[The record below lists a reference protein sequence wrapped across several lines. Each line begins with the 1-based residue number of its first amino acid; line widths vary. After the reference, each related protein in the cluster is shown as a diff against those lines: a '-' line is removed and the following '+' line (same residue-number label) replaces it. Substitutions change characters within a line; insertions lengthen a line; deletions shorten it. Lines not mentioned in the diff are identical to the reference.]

1 MSKLVWDQT
10 GERKYETG
18 VDRGVL
24 FPIKSGKYQTGVA
37 WNGLTAVNESPSG
50 AEPSAIY
57 ADNIKYLNLM
67 SEEEFAA
74 TIEAYTYPDEFKEY
88 IGEVEIAVGATIG
101 QQGRKPFG
109 LVYRTLIGNDED
121 GRNHG
126 YKLHLIFSCMAST
139 AERNNT
145 TITDTPEVVSDS
157 WEISTTPID
166 VEGFKPTA
174 KITLD
179 STKFTKAG
187 LSNVLKAIEDVLFGT
202 DTTNAKLPYP
212 YELVN
217 MVNKEMHL
225 LDSKGNMLLDSTGNP
240 IRSNVF

>member
-1 MSKLVWDQT
+1 MSKLVWDQA

-145 TITDTPEVVSDS
+145 TITDTPEVVSNS
-157 WEISTTPID
+157 WEISTTKVDIP
-166 VEGFKPTA
+166 GYKPSA
-174 KITLD
+174 TLVID
-179 STKFTKAG
+179 STKVAKDKLA
-187 LSNVLKAIEDVLFGT
+187 KIEE
-202 DTTNAKLPYP
+202 KLYGG
-212 YELVN
+212 
-217 MVNKEMHL
+217 
-225 LDSKGNMLLDSTGNP
+225 DSTESTMLLPSEVIALIKG
-240 IRSNVF
+240 

>member
-18 VDRGVL
+18 VDHAVL
-24 FPIKSGKYQTGVA
+24 YPPHQTGVA

-88 IGEVEIAVGATIG
+88 IGEVEIAVGAIIG

-145 TITDTPEVVSDS
+145 TITDTPEVVSNS

-166 VEGFKPTA
+166 EEGFKPTA

>member
-18 VDRGVL
+18 VDHAVL
-24 FPIKSGKYQTGVA
+24 YPPHQTGVA

-109 LVYRTLIGNDED
+109 LVYRTLISNDEE
-121 GRNHG
+121 GREHG
-126 YKLHLIFSCMAST
+126 YKIHLIFSCMAST
-139 AERNNT
+139 SERNNT
-145 TITDTPEVVSDS
+145 TITDTPEVVGHS

-179 STKFTKAG
+179 STKFAKAG
-187 LSNVLKAIEDVLFGT
+187 LSNVLKAIEDILFGT
-202 DTTNAKLPYP
+202 DKTNAKLPYP

-217 MVNKEMHL
+217 IVNKEMHL
-225 LDSKGNMLLDSTGNP
+225 LDSNGNMLLDSSGNP

>member
-18 VDRGVL
+18 VDHAVL
-24 FPIKSGKYQTGVA
+24 YPPHQTGVA

-109 LVYRTLIGNDED
+109 LVYRTLIGNDEE
-121 GRNHG
+121 GREHG

-139 AERNNT
+139 SERNNT
-145 TITDTPEVVSDS
+145 TITDTPEVVGHS

-179 STKFTKAG
+179 STKFAKAG
-187 LSNVLKAIEDVLFGT
+187 LSNVLKAIEDILFGT
-202 DTTNAKLPYP
+202 DKTNAKLPYP

-217 MVNKEMHL
+217 IVNKEMHL
-225 LDSKGNMLLDSTGNP
+225 LDSNGNMLLDSSGNP